1 MTQKGL
7 AKPKKESG
15 DSRSSLKVL
24 ILVTGDKGGTG
35 KSTFARGLLDVLCH
49 RGVQVA
55 AYDGDRR
62 NPQLFRHYRSIERGV
77 MQLDVMA
84 PGGADRLLD
93 DMESNV
99 APVMLVDLPAGA
111 GAALEDFERETG
123 FLEGATEL
131 GYGVSLVSVL
141 SPVRDSVNA
150 LRLLMEVLGEQASYV
165 AVKNLHFG
173 ADEQFEIFDSSKAKQ
188 NLLQREG
195 VMLSLPKLFSETY
208 ALVDN
213 KSLTFRQ
220 ASQELVMSQR
230 RRVYQWLDVL
240 EKELIVAGRVLGFDS

>member
-1 MTQKGL
+1 MTDK
-7 AKPKKESG
+7 AKSKKDAEAV
-15 DSRSSLKVL
+15 SSLLKVL

-35 KSTFARGLLDVLCH
+35 KSTFARGLLDVLGH
-49 RGVQVA
+49 RGVKVA

-62 NPQLFRHYRSIERGV
+62 NSQLFRHYRSMGEGV
-77 MQLDVMA
+77 IQLDVMA

-93 DMESNV
+93 DMESGV

-111 GAALEDFERETG
+111 GAAMEDFERETG

-131 GYGVSLVSVL
+131 GYQVSLVSVL

-150 LRLLMEVLGEQASYV
+150 LRVLMEAMGERPRYV

-173 ADEQFEIFDSSKAKQ
+173 SDVQFDLFDESKVKQ
-188 NLLQREG
+188 ELLRREG
-195 VMLSLPKLFSETY
+195 LILSMPKLFGETY

-220 ASQELVMSQR
+220 ASQTLVMSQR
-230 RRVYQWLDVL
+230 RRVYQWLEL
-240 EKELIVAGRVLGFDS
+240 FEKDLVGAGRVLGFDS